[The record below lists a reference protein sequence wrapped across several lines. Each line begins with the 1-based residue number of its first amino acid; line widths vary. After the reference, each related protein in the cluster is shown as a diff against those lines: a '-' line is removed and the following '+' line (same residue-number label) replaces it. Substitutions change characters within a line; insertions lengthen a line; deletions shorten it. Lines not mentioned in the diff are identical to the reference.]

1 MKTKNMRREGYIV
14 EEVADYSNM
23 SSSFDQV
30 LRGSKRKKSRQG
42 RYLLTH
48 REEVI
53 KELSGR
59 IASGTYTVKDYRER
73 TICEGGKIRRI
84 QVLTMK
90 DRIAVHAVMSV
101 VDRHLKNGS

>member
-1 MKTKNMRREGYIV
+1 MRREGYIV

-42 RYLLTH
+42 RYLLAH

-53 KELSGR
+53 EELSGR
-59 IASGTYTVKDYRER
+59 IASGTYSVKD
-73 TICEGGKIRRI
+73 
-84 QVLTMK
+84 
-90 DRIAVHAVMSV
+90 
-101 VDRHLKNGS
+101 